1 MRKIRTSNLE
11 LHKGLSHELETGYGL
26 KSDYQINQFVKSID
40 SRFMTTS
47 EYMNE
52 TEIIFSESSNFDT
65 NEINGKWE
73 QVIEYLHQNDFKPTY
88 RQGVHQS
95 GHHIHIDVKDL
106 TPIQIANIYTSI
118 YQYQDIILLAV
129 PLSRFNYSANDG
141 YVSRMTKRQAEQMY
155 ELAKAWKAG
164 RLGELEFKSQASR
177 LGKYCILS
185 TNRLYDLGTL
195 EFRAF
200 GLPLVNDLDES
211 KDRFFFNGQFFSA
224 LVNYFKRFKGLQ
236 KVTSDDSMDR
246 LTVGNNSHL
255 EKSKPNRFSKGYP
268 KDFSWSF
275 QNIFGRS
282 GCECERT
289 SKHMIDRVKKTL
301 GKRKLIDYPMKNEWL
316 DIIDNF
322 TW

>member
-26 KSDYQINQFVKSID
+26 RTDYQINQFVKSID

-65 NEINGKWE
+65 NEINEKWE
-73 QVIEYLHQNDFKPTY
+73 KVIEYLHQNDFKPTY

-106 TPIQIANIYTSI
+106 TPVQICNIYTSI
-118 YQYQDIILLAV
+118 YQYQEIILLAV

-141 YVSRMTKRQAEQMY
+141 YVSKMTRRQAEQMY
-155 ELAKAWKAG
+155 ALAKAWKDG
-164 RLGELEFKSQASR
+164 RLGELEFRSQASR

-185 TNRLYDLGTL
+185 TNRLADLCTL
-195 EFRAF
+195 ELRCF
-200 GLPLVNDLDES
+200 GLPLVNDLEES

-236 KVTSDDSMDR
+236 KVTADSPLDR

-282 GCECERT
+282 GCERT

-301 GKRKLIDYPMKNEWL
+301 AKRKLIDYPMKNEWL
-316 DIIDNF
+316 EIINNF